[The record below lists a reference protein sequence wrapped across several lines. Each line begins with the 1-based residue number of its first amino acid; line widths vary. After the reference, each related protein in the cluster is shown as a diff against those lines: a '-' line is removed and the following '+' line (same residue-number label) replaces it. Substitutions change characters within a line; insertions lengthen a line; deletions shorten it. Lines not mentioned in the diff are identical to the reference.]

1 MSLEEDTLWD
11 SGVFNSV
18 LNDMD
23 GVIIK
28 VIVDNAL
35 SDSEVL
41 IWVFNDW
48 FLEESV
54 EAEDL

>member
-1 MSLEEDTLWD
+1 MSLKEDTLWD
-11 SGVFNSV
+11 SRVFNSV

-23 GVIIK
+23 GVVIK
-28 VIVDNAL
+28 IIVDDAL